1 MLRAWHNQASI
12 GGTKSAKLW
21 EIVKITAI
29 NTTMNE
35 MSLQTCWRVTK
46 KKKSMAG
53 MKEQGEWEIEH
64 QGILACFPSARAS
77 VEVKVTERLSTQLI
91 NSAAGGIIEI

>member
-1 MLRAWHNQASI
+1 MLRAWHNQTSI

-21 EIVKITAI
+21 KIVKITTI
-29 NTTMNE
+29 NTAVNE
-35 MSLQTCWRVTK
+35 MSSQTCWRVTK
-46 KKKSMAG
+46 KG
-53 MKEQGEWEIEH
+53 VRGVKEQGEWEIEH

-91 NSAAGGIIEI
+91 NSTAGGIIEI